1 VRYRLLEPVRQY
13 ALEKL
18 EDSGET
24 EAAKRAHAEHF
35 VALAEE
41 AEPGLLGPREA
52 EWYDRLE
59 EEHDNIKAA
68 LSWALDGAHPDL
80 ALGIAGAIWVFWYR
94 HGPLSEGLDL
104 KHRPSTISF

>member
-1 VRYRLLEPVRQY
+1 MRYRLLEPVRQY

-41 AEPGLLGPREA
+41 AEPELLGPREA
-52 EWYDRLE
+52 E
-59 EEHDNIKAA
+59 
-68 LSWALDGAHPDL
+68 
-80 ALGIAGAIWVFWYR
+80 
-94 HGPLSEGLDL
+94 
-104 KHRPSTISF
+104 